1 MKLKP
6 TTFFLILA
14 ALLLGG
20 VAVLMAQSPDS
31 TTQQTEQGEAKPLFS
46 FKPDDV
52 KALSLENRSHTYKF
66 ERDAQN
72 KWQMVAP
79 EKATASDPSIAF
91 LLDLLA
97 TGKSNRTLSASAA
110 DKPQFGFDKPL
121 ATIEVTLKN
130 QETHKLILGS
140 YDFNRSF
147 IYALADPPS
156 DEKADLSVALVSP
169 NFENAIKR
177 PPEEWRQPA
186 ASPSPE
192 SSPAESPT
200 SESSSSESPAAESP
214 NPESPAAESP
224 AAESPPA
231 ETVNPEEQSSPA
243 PAEAAPSEP
252 EGSP

>member
-20 VAVLMAQSPDS
+20 VAVLVAQSPDP
-31 TTQQTEQGEAKPLFS
+31 TAQQTDQAAKPLFS

-52 KALSLENRSHTYKF
+52 KTLSLENRSNTYKF

-97 TGKSNRTLSASAA
+97 TGKSNRTLSAAAA

-147 IYALADPPS
+147 IYALVDPPT

-192 SSPAESPT
+192 ASPSASP
-200 SESSSSESPAAESP
+200 SESSSSESSPASP
-214 NPESPAAESP
+214 SPESPAAESSP
-224 AAESPPA
+224 AESPPA

-243 PAEAAPSEP
+243 PAEVAPSEP
-252 EGSP
+252 ESSP